1 MNRPVGLRHSTR
13 GCSASPN
20 ILSGVL
26 SRTTFAQPLPSC
38 VLLTAQFSRK
48 SAASIAWAVFVS
60 DSAIAFLL
68 LLLLLLE
75 HGKVKRARRS
85 FAGSR
90 MVGCRPEHGMGVQVL
105 LSDQVSAAL

>member
-48 SAASIAWAVFVS
+48 SAASIAWAVFCLRFS
-60 DSAIAFLL
+60 HSFSAPPPPPRAWKGQTGKKIVCRVT
-68 LLLLLLE
+68 
-75 HGKVKRARRS
+75 HGGLQARTWD
-85 FAGSR
+85 G
-90 MVGCRPEHGMGVQVL
+90 RPGTVV
-105 LSDQVSAAL
+105 